1 MQHQMFIRTIRDLTF
16 AIAFL
21 GIPWLAHGQAGQNNN
36 QKDLFFA
43 GNLTESVEFSGP
55 TAFRD
60 ALSEAIAELISY
72 ESAVLPELRRGV
84 NRLGK
89 GCVTSSTPKSD
100 AENALLSRNTLAFEQ
115 ALSITEGRLDK
126 LRQISTA
133 YEQAANRQTAQSCSA
148 LTLGLSLFKSAACKQ
163 AQDTLSTIT
172 IYRTEMQR
180 YYKLQS
186 ERYRAYLDLIQI
198 ERQGCV
204 RSGFSSRLVQANEAH
219 MRDSE
224 TQSQRLQERSS
235 REFNKY
241 LGSSGPQ
248 K

>member
-1 MQHQMFIRTIRDLTF
+1 MLIRTIRDLTF

-21 GIPWLAHGQAGQNNN
+21 GIPWLAHGQTDQNNS
-36 QKDLFFA
+36 QKELFFA
-43 GNLTESVEFSGP
+43 SDLAESAQLSGP
-55 TAFRD
+55 TVFRD
-60 ALSEAIAELISY
+60 ALSEAIAELIFY
-72 ESAVLPELRRGV
+72 ESSVLSELRRGV

-89 GCVTSSTPKSD
+89 GCMTSSSPKSD

-126 LRQISTA
+126 LRQVSST
-133 YEQAANRQTAQSCSA
+133 YEQAAKRQTAQSCSA
-148 LTLGLSLFKSAACKQ
+148 LSSGLGLFKSNACKQ
-163 AQDTLSTIT
+163 AQDTLSAVT

-186 ERYRAYLDLIQI
+186 ERYRAYLDLVQF

-219 MRDSE
+219 MRESE
-224 TQSQRLQERSS
+224 AQSQRLLERSS

-241 LGSSGPQ
+241 LGIAGPQ